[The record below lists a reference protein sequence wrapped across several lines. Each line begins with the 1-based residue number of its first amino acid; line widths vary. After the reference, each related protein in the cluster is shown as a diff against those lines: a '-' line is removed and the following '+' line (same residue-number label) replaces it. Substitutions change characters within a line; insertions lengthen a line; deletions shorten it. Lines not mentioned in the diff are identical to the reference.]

1 MKRSKY
7 FRALGFL
14 ATLIVALLVVSPNN
28 CIAATKSSNKATE
41 NVSQDYAWQ
50 RLLSSCMKKPM
61 YGGNLKLLGYNQAGK
76 ADTAEKRQRYLD
88 KCFSPNSY
96 FAIFDSEKGK
106 TDVASQRE
114 LATRNNFDIK
124 YFLSYRSHVTKKI
137 GDKSY
142 DMVELRWSYKGKKF
156 KTMALVSE
164 SEIIHDNVF
173 VSSDPK
179 KAMFITNKSSYG
191 PASGNTSVTVE
202 RKIVVMKKSE
212 LQNKLNQQ

>member
-96 FAIFDSEKGK
+96 MLFSIAKRARPMLLLNENWQPATILTSNTFCRIAH
-106 TDVASQRE
+106 TSQR
-114 LATRNNFDIK
+114 R
-124 YFLSYRSHVTKKI
+124 
-137 GDKSY
+137 
-142 DMVELRWSYKGKKF
+142 
-156 KTMALVSE
+156 
-164 SEIIHDNVF
+164 
-173 VSSDPK
+173 
-179 KAMFITNKSSYG
+179 
-191 PASGNTSVTVE
+191 
-202 RKIVVMKKSE
+202 
-212 LQNKLNQQ
+212 

>member
-28 CIAATKSSNKATE
+28 SIAATKSSNKATE

-61 YGGNLKLLGYNQAGK
+61 YGGNLKLLGYNQVGK

-96 FAIFDSEKGK
+96 FAIFDS
-106 TDVASQRE
+106 
-114 LATRNNFDIK
+114 RNNFDIK